1 MTFQQTEQSNQQKTR
16 TRRLRKKL
24 RVGEFQ
30 ELGFFIIF
38 RFDSKLHTL
47 DQALDHWIEFV
58 ESHSWGFSGGGGEES
73 DILSGY
79 MTSFE
84 RGSLGEVDR
93 ELACQW
99 LDSQLGF
106 TCIQC
111 STLSDAWHGPW
122 EE

>member
-1 MTFQQTEQSNQQKTR
+1 MKILTSEQQAKPR

-30 ELGFFIIF
+30 ELGFAIDF
-38 RFDSKLHTL
+38 RFDKQLYTL

-58 ESHSWGFSGGGGEES
+58 ESQGWGFGGGGGEGS

-79 MTSFE
+79 LASFE
-84 RGSLGEVDR
+84 RGTLGEDDR
-93 ELACQW
+93 ERARQW
-99 LDSQLGF
+99 LDSQHGF

-111 STLSDAWHGPW
+111 AELSDAWHGSW